1 MMHGREKSDRRVV
14 PRRPANNAERSAT
27 EGAEGRRLLK
37 GSANRH
43 STRRTQCRTSCVTSA
58 ALAAW
63 RNWTG
68 HPDPKAAMF
77 TPKRGARCGKAAR
90 RDLCGGRQVIA
101 VPTAT
106 APENGALPN
115 AREAAPPQAEDG
127 PSARRARVG
136 AGSSNGAMPPVAAPR
151 SGRASAAPCAGA
163 EMVPQAIEN
172 IDSAPGNSG
181 SPAADEP
188 SPQADALASGAGTG
202 EPDRT
207 PGSEGIRPRPAG
219 VASRRGGI
227 RRDQSH
233 ADERARP
240 VARLRPTQ
248 GLGLRPSPASPR
260 PVAPARA

>member
-1 MMHGREKSDRRVV
+1 MRRRHARRCRPAGVEGHITHERIASEPGRSHAWPQAMCRPGPHREGEEPQPMMHGREKSDRRVV

-106 APENGALPN
+106 AP
-115 AREAAPPQAEDG
+115 
-127 PSARRARVG
+127 
-136 AGSSNGAMPPVAAPR
+136 
-151 SGRASAAPCAGA
+151 
-163 EMVPQAIEN
+163 
-172 IDSAPGNSG
+172 GNSG

-188 SPQADALASGAGTG
+188 SPQADALASGAGAG

-260 PVAPARA
+260 PVAPARARGRARR